1 MGGGGTSNTQKSE
14 VEVCRRPGL
23 IVGFGRTGILDKN
36 DNDRILKNRGLV
48 VGYSKVAVITVMNA
62 KVVVAAGG
70 FGTLTVREIWRWL
83 IEHNPIRARQMES

>member
-1 MGGGGTSNTQKSE
+1 MD
-14 VEVCRRPGL
+14 VCRRPGL

-48 VGYSKVAVITVMNA
+48 AGYSKAAVITVMNA

-83 IEHNPIRARQMES
+83 IEHSTLGARRMES